1 MISKNEFLQ
10 RWSHLHSGS
19 PVTGI
24 VGAWLSISYRCGLV
38 ATLLRITPN
47 ALTLLGLL
55 AAVATAY
62 WALSLW
68 AIALLVF
75 SLFCDGIDG
84 SVAIFQKKES
94 ARGAIFDSVAD
105 RISEAMWLVA
115 LYRIGVPAW
124 ITILLWVIASVQEYA
139 RARLSS
145 LGVAE
150 IGVVT
155 PVERPVRASFI
166 FIALIMWNA
175 NISGVTYLSIAY
187 LVLQTISVYLV
198 VRFARSQPVVPPAID
213 PILVIRLRD
222 ALNPLQNRDP

>member
-1 MISKNEFLQ
+1 MISKNEFLE
-10 RWSHLHSGS
+10 RWSQLHSGS

-94 ARGAIFDSVAD
+94 NRGAIFDSVAD

-139 RARLSS
+139 RARLAS

-175 NISGVTYLSIAY
+175 NISGITYLSIAY

-198 VRFARSQPVVPPAID
+198 VRFARSQWH
-213 PILVIRLRD
+213 
-222 ALNPLQNRDP
+222 

>member
-1 MISKNEFLQ
+1 MSKNEFLEK
-10 RWSHLHSGS
+10 WSQLHSGS
-19 PVTGI
+19 SVTGI
-24 VGAWLSISYRCGLV
+24 VGAWLSISHRFGLI

-68 AIALLVF
+68 AIAFLVF

-94 ARGAIFDSVAD
+94 NRGAIFDSVAD
-105 RISEAMWLVA
+105 RISEALWLIA

-145 LGVAE
+145 LGVKE

-166 FIALIMWNA
+166 FIALVMWHSNVA
-175 NISGVTYLSIAY
+175 GVTYVSIAY
-187 LVLQTISVYLV
+187 LALQIISVYLV
-198 VRFARSQPVVPPAID
+198 LRFARSQ
-213 PILVIRLRD
+213 LH
-222 ALNPLQNRDP
+222 